1 MVSRKS
7 HRKHKSH
14 RRHSRKEGGAMLN
27 NAPLSYHLAGD
38 WSSKMSLGQG
48 GDYLKYHAG
57 QHGGALGGAPVS
69 AIENSSLPS
78 SMHGPAMQNGP
89 FKAYAAI
96 AGLRDQA
103 GGKRRKHSSRKHSSR
118 KHSSRK
124 HSHRSK
130 KNGGGSCGKSLYGGS
145 RRKRSHKNGGSRRKN
160 GGGSCGK
167 SLYGGSRRKHSSRR
181 TRRSKGGALG
191 YSSVSA
197 NPMLLSSAGYA
208 KAGMTPEWKGGV
220 EFDAATARQAM

>member
-14 RRHSRKEGGAMLN
+14 RRRRSRKEGGAMLN
-27 NAPLSYHLAGD
+27 GAPLAYHLAGD

-48 GDYLKYHAG
+48 GDYLKYHVG

-103 GGKRRKHSSRKHSSR
+103 GGKRRKRSHKNGGSRR
-118 KHSSRK
+118 
-124 HSHRSK
+124 

-167 SLYGGSRRKHSSRR
+167 SLYGGSRRKRSSRRSRR
-181 TRRSKGGALG
+181 TRRSNGGALG

-220 EFDAATARQAM
+220 EFDAAAARQAM

>member
-14 RRHSRKEGGAMLN
+14 RRRHSRKEGGAMLN
-27 NAPLSYHLAGD
+27 SAPLSYHLAGD
-38 WSSKMSLGQG
+38 WSSKMSMGQG

-103 GGKRRKHSSRKHSSR
+103 GGKRRKRSR
-118 KHSSRK
+118 
-124 HSHRSK
+124 RSK

-167 SLYGGSRRKHSSRR
+167 SLYGGSRRKRSSRRSRR
-181 TRRSKGGALG
+181 TRRSNGGALG

-220 EFDAATARQAM
+220 EFDAATARQAI